1 MFRLAGLSENVGFG
15 MKKILLW
22 KELTGKDV
30 EITSAI
36 DYSLVTFTLGKATN
50 VGKEHPKKLPEK
62 TIAIR
67 KILLETIKE
76 TPECTIEYLAT
87 LANVSKDAVKYHIK
101 SLTSEGIVKREG
113 RKGGRWI
120 IIDK

>member
-1 MFRLAGLSENVGFG
+1 

-62 TIAIR
+62 TTR
-67 KILLETIKE
+67 KNYPKR
-76 TPECTIEYLAT
+76 P
-87 LANVSKDAVKYHIK
+87 
-101 SLTSEGIVKREG
+101 SLFARYCWKQ
-113 RKGGRWI
+113 
-120 IIDK
+120 

>member
-62 TIAIR
+62 TTR
-67 KILLETIKE
+67 KDHRYSQDTVGNNKSNTGMYHRISGDIG
-76 TPECTIEYLAT
+76 EC
-87 LANVSKDAVKYHIK
+87 V
-101 SLTSEGIVKREG
+101 
-113 RKGGRWI
+113 
-120 IIDK
+120 

>member
-1 MFRLAGLSENVGFG
+1 MLEKNIRKN
-15 MKKILLW
+15 
-22 KELTGKDV
+22 
-30 EITSAI
+30 
-36 DYSLVTFTLGKATN
+36 Y
-50 VGKEHPKKLPEK
+50 PKKLPEK

-101 SLTSEGIVKREG
+101 SLTSEGNVKIEG